1 MCCANTGYQ
10 WTIEDFLF
18 NRGPFQPSLDA
29 IVPKQ
34 GHMEGNIQWICWFT
48 NSTNNDKKKNENV
61 DYSLLLQLAGT
72 SGDIIYNYKCLQDG
86 RKFRILR
93 WKVVTGVAH
102 IQSVLEQEE
111 ATADDGDR

>member
-34 GHMEGNIQWICWFT
+34 GHVKGNIQWICWFT

-61 DYSLLLQLAGT
+61 DYSRSAAVSRDEWRYYLQL
-72 SGDIIYNYKCLQDG
+72 
-86 RKFRILR
+86 
-93 WKVVTGVAH
+93 
-102 IQSVLEQEE
+102 
-111 ATADDGDR
+111 